1 MKIRTVLY
9 LMFGAIVVI
18 VLSILYGTNKDTL
31 DSQIV
36 FGHGL
41 HIPVWFALLLAS
53 GVSMLVPLLFG
64 VLRDL
69 RRMLRDFSVRRQ
81 ARSRQ
86 EAEELYLRGVESML
100 NGREERALE
109 HFNEVLAIDPNHF
122 EALLKGGEVLRGL
135 RRYAEAIEFH
145 RRAARVKEDD
155 LHPLYSLVSDYEE
168 SGAPENAKAV
178 LNRIIELNPKRSL
191 AASRKYRAICI
202 SEGAWEKAWE
212 IQKRIEDQLSDMG
225 RSRKAEKKYHLGIRY
240 MLAQSLLQAG
250 KARDAVG
257 TLRRLI
263 AMEPAFV
270 PAPLALGRALLA
282 LRQPEEAVEVWEKA
296 YEATGHPI
304 FLSTIEDHYLG
315 QEQPRRAI
323 EALKAAIWKSK
334 KDIIPRFFL
343 GKLYYRLEMIDE
355 ALQQFSQMKGRVT
368 YFPALHYYLAKI
380 MERQGNMREALT
392 ELELVLRQAEVLKV
406 EYICV
411 TCSRK
416 HPAWVDYCERCGEW
430 NSIVVDFQEERPIE
444 ELGISTAP
452 VYTAESGE
460 G

>member
-9 LMFGAIVVI
+9 LMFGAIVVA
-18 VLSILYGTNKDTL
+18 VLTALYVTNQAAL
-31 DSQIV
+31 DSMLV
-36 FGHGL
+36 VGRGL
-41 HIPVWFALLLAS
+41 QVPVWFALILMS

-69 RRMLRDFSVRRQ
+69 RRILRDLTARRQ

-100 NGREERALE
+100 NGREEKALE
-109 HFNEVLAIDPNHF
+109 HFNEVLTVDPNHF
-122 EALLKGGEVLRGL
+122 EALLKGGEVLRAL
-135 RRYAEAIEFH
+135 RRHGEAIEYH

-155 LHPLYSLVSDYEE
+155 LHPLYSLVADYEE
-168 SGAPENAKAV
+168 AGALENAKAV

-191 AASRKYRAICI
+191 AASRKYRAICV
-202 SEGAWEKAWE
+202 SEGAWQKAWE
-212 IQKRIEDQLSDMG
+212 IQQRIEDQLSEMG
-225 RSRKAEKKYHLGIRY
+225 HSRKSEKKYHLGIRY
-240 MLAQSLLQAG
+240 MLAQSLLQG
-250 KARDAVG
+250 GNAREAIG
-257 TLRRLI
+257 ILRRLV
-263 AMEPAFV
+263 AMDASFV
-270 PAPLALGRALLA
+270 PAHLTMGKALVA
-282 LRQPEEAVEVWEKA
+282 LRQPEEAVEVWEKG

-304 FLSTIEDHYLG
+304 FLSTIEDHYLD

-355 ALQQFSQMKGRVT
+355 ALQQFSQMKGQVT

-380 MERQGNMREALT
+380 MERQGNLREALK

-406 EYICV
+406 EYVCA
-411 TCSRK
+411 TCARK
-416 HPAWVDYCERCGEW
+416 YPAWVDHCDRCGEW
-430 NSIVVDFQEERPIE
+430 NSVVVDFQEERPIE

-452 VYTAESGE
+452 VYTAETGE
-460 G
+460 V